1 MTVLRDFSEI
11 NFSSKNFRNAFHE
24 NLTDSLVADTGSQTN
39 ERKWF
44 PLNFH
49 PLFA

>member
-1 MTVLRDFSEI
+1 MTVLRDFREI
-11 NFSSKNFRNAFHE
+11 HFSSKNFCTEFHE
-24 NLTDSLVADTGSQTN
+24 NLTDSSVADIRTQTN

-49 PLFA
+49 TLFA

>member
-1 MTVLRDFSEI
+1 MTVLRDFREI
-11 NFSSKNFRNAFHE
+11 HFSSKNFRAEFHE
-24 NLTDSLVADTGSQTN
+24 NLTDSLVADTRSQTN
-39 ERKWF
+39 GRKLF